1 MGIIDISSLEK
12 GIYEELESL
21 SVDVLQALE
30 LVNDIK
36 SVAEDAAAVKRLKE
50 IGEILDN
57 AMTAISSSTIVV
69 DSESL
74 DTAVF
79 EELDRILVSVTRAD
93 LDRVLEIGQPKTPE
107 ESAEVEAIVSKIL
120 PSPFLDNLDFS
131 KILGKYPLTEFCVD

>member
-1 MGIIDISSLEK
+1 VGIIDISSLEK
-12 GIYEELESL
+12 GIYEGLESL

-36 SVAEDAAAVKRLKE
+36 SVGEDAAAVERLKE

-57 AMTAISSSTIVV
+57 AMTAISSRKITV
-69 DSESL
+69 DSEAL
-74 DTAVF
+74 DTAIH
-79 EELDRILVSVTRAD
+79 EELDRILVSITRAD
-93 LDRVLEIGQPKTPE
+93 MNRVLEIGKPKTPE

-131 KILGKYPLTEFCVD
+131 SVLKKYPLTQFCVD

>member
-21 SVDVLQALE
+21 SIDVLQGLE
-30 LVNDIK
+30 LAKGVK
-36 SVAEDAAAVKRLKE
+36 SVGEDLAAVERLKE
-50 IGEILDN
+50 IGEILND
-57 AMTAISSSTIVV
+57 AMTAISSRKITV
-69 DSESL
+69 DSEAL
-74 DTAVF
+74 DTAIH

-93 LDRVLEIGQPKTPE
+93 MNRVLEIGKPKTPE

>member
-93 LDRVLEIGQPKTPE
+93 LDRVLEIGQPKNPE